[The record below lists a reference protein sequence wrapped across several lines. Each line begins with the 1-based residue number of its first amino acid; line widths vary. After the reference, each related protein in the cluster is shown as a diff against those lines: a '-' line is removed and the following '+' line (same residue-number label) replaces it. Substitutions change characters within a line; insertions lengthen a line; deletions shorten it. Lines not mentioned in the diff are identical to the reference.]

1 MRCRFLY
8 LLIVLSAVSCA
19 RWTDGSLSKIEG
31 AWSSALSGDYDAAV
45 RELLSMERSVSRAPD
60 SAKVRY
66 YEVLEHVYENAYAYS
81 QATDAAGKRL
91 IYASSSNDTLA
102 YGLALLDA
110 AHLYLVQDSTEAAYG
125 MLGAYEAWTGE
136 AYAPLRGRYIQEK
149 IDFIC
154 STGAGLDSL
163 DTMLGR
169 YLEVESEPDWLA
181 YASGCIHSGNWAAAD
196 SALTR
201 YAMSPS
207 PERGVPAE
215 YYFLANQVDRA
226 VGRVDS
232 ALVNMTRYAQRQE
245 KDLQEALRSDVSHAG
260 ERSGRP
266 SALLYIALVTLIVM
280 LAGSWIVWHMLSRKR
295 RARYESLRSEY
306 LTIKQEYDRRL
317 SSRPLPD
324 PAMTSAQARETIR
337 KRISSLAAM
346 TGGSPAGNLGAAVKE
361 LLRISPDRG
370 EFVETLALLFAIY
383 SPSFYSALA
392 EKGLSRY
399 EIGYCCLFVLG
410 YRTKELQ
417 DIVARKDVYNISSR
431 IRSKFD
437 LGPNDTNLSLYVN
450 NLFSEC
456 GGTSPR

>member
-1 MRCRFLY
+1 M
-8 LLIVLSAVSCA
+8 SAV
-19 RWTDGSLSKIEG
+19 
-31 AWSSALSGDYDAAV
+31 SGDYDAAV
-45 RELLSMERSVSRAPD
+45 RELLSLERSVSRAPD
-60 SAKVRY
+60 SSKVRY

-81 QATDAAGKRL
+81 QAMDAAGKRL

-136 AYAPLRGRYIQEK
+136 KYAPLRGRYLEEK
-149 IDFIC
+149 IAFMC
-154 STGAGLDSL
+154 STDVGQDSL
-163 DTMLGR
+163 DAVLSR
-169 YLEVESEPDWLA
+169 YLETEREPDWLA
-181 YASGCIHSGNWAAAD
+181 YARGCIHAGNWAAAD
-196 SALTR
+196 SALMA

-207 PERGVPAE
+207 PAQGLPSE
-215 YYFLANQVDRA
+215 YYYLANQVDRA
-226 VGRVDS
+226 QGRVDS

-245 KDLQEALRSDVSHAG
+245 KDLQEALRSDVAHAG
-260 ERSGRP
+260 ERQRGARSY
-266 SALLYIALVTLIVM
+266 ALMYIALGVLLLL
-280 LAGSWIVWHMLSRKR
+280 LAGSWVVWHLLSRGR

-317 SSRPLPD
+317 SSGPLSD
-324 PAMTSAQARETIR
+324 PAMTSVQARETIR

-346 TGGSPAGNLGAAVKE
+346 TGGSPSGSLGSAVKE

-392 EKGLSRY
+392 AKGLSRY

-417 DIVARKDVYNISSR
+417 DIVARKDVYNISSK
-431 IRSKFD
+431 IRSKLD

-450 NLFSEC
+450 NLFSAC

>member
-1 MRCRFLY
+1 M
-8 LLIVLSAVSCA
+8 
-19 RWTDGSLSKIEG
+19 
-31 AWSSALSGDYDAAV
+31 
-45 RELLSMERSVSRAPD
+45 
-60 SAKVRY
+60 
-66 YEVLEHVYENAYAYS
+66 
-81 QATDAAGKRL
+81 
-91 IYASSSNDTLA
+91 
-102 YGLALLDA
+102 
-110 AHLYLVQDSTEAAYG
+110 
-125 MLGAYEAWTGE
+125 
-136 AYAPLRGRYIQEK
+136 
-149 IDFIC
+149 
-154 STGAGLDSL
+154 
-163 DTMLGR
+163 
-169 YLEVESEPDWLA
+169 
-181 YASGCIHSGNWAAAD
+181 
-196 SALTR
+196 
-201 YAMSPS
+201 
-207 PERGVPAE
+207 PAE

-266 SALLYIALVTLIVM
+266 SALLYGALVALIVM